1 MKKVVIF
8 IIVICIIFIVLANNI
23 SANDKKSWEYNWGK
37 LWNSWDNTARNIYLL
52 GYTDGLDYG
61 GMIGSNNLTVTTLG
75 FDPEV
80 IIPVITDLY
89 NDPSNTF
96 ISLQAMPIIAYAKL
110 KGYSFVGELIESAKK
125 GGTRIMLITLRRN
138 MINK

>member
-1 MKKVVIF
+1 MKKVIIYVVI
-8 IIVICIIFIVLANNI
+8 ICIIFIVLTDNI

-37 LWNSWDNTARNIYLL
+37 LWNGWDDKARDIYLL
-52 GYTDGLDYG
+52 GYADGLDYG
-61 GMIGSNNLTVTTLG
+61 SMIGSNSLTVTSLG

-96 ISLQAMPIIAYAKL
+96 ISLQAMTIIACVKL
-110 KGYSFVGELIESAKK
+110 KGYSFMGELIESAKK

-138 MINK
+138 MMNK

>member
-1 MKKVVIF
+1 MKKVIIY
-8 IIVICIIFIVLANNI
+8 IIVICIIFIVLTNNI

-37 LWNSWDNTARNIYLL
+37 LWNGWNDKARDIYLL

-61 GMIGSNNLTVTTLG
+61 GMIGSNSLTVTTLG
-75 FDPEV
+75 FDPKV

-89 NDPSNTF
+89 TDPSNTF
-96 ISLQAMPIIAYAKL
+96 ISLQAMTIIAYAKL

>member
-1 MKKVVIF
+1 MKKVIIY
-8 IIVICIIFIVLANNI
+8 IIVICIIFIVLTNNI

-37 LWNSWDNTARNIYLL
+37 LWNGWNDKARDIYLL

-61 GMIGSNNLTVTTLG
+61 GMIGFNSLTVTTLG
-75 FDPEV
+75 FDPKV

-89 NDPSNTF
+89 TDPSNTF
-96 ISLQAMPIIAYAKL
+96 ISLQAMTIIAYAKL